1 MNNSK
6 VLVWN
11 IEGKKCRDWDCEG
24 GGGRFISPNML
35 VFLLPPPRTLVF
47 QSNSLIPDK
56 FVILGTNLTLNVL
69 LFYIVGHRLYDILNK
84 IIIMKPTFRL
94 LLGYS
99 YHWYWLSYSLACI
112 SIYPINAQGIHVP
125 LFFGT
130 FFFVMA
136 ATVVVASSVDRRCS
150 SFKIKGGVWFF
161 ETQRLLK

>member
-94 LLGYS
+94 LLGYTI
-99 YHWYWLSYSLACI
+99 YLLTC
-112 SIYPINAQGIHVP
+112 SIYVVSFTKNINTLTKSTLNV
-125 LFFGT
+125 
-130 FFFVMA
+130 
-136 ATVVVASSVDRRCS
+136 
-150 SFKIKGGVWFF
+150 SFPKGRDSKSF
-161 ETQRLLK
+161 LLK